1 MWPTPL
7 PLTHNAIHLPI
18 HPSIHLLRISTPR
31 IWILWRPLQEP
42 QGKLVSI
49 FNLLVKHPDHKNR
62 THRRSG
68 GRGGRGWSTHHSL
81 PGIQTGNLSST
92 IRPRAELNCTL
103 RKTEV
108 CFHIEK
114 VSPSQSFSNLVFE
127 RPFQIVF
134 IWRGQK
140 PTLLLVHHSFLCL
153 FFFSAPTSTSSL
165 VIKDQSGVTAV
176 DQHQLLTVRWP
187 CSTWSRIQ
195 TKRRTRCWRC
205 VCFHALF
212 PRTAIYS
219 EREGG
224 RKWS

>member
-68 GRGGRGWSTHHSL
+68 GGGGGVGQHTTVCQEFKLAIFLQPS
-81 PGIQTGNLSST
+81 
-92 IRPRAELNCTL
+92 AELNWTL

-114 VSPSQSFSNLVFE
+114 VSPSQSFYNLVFE

-165 VIKDQSGVTAV
+165 VIKNQSGVTAV

-195 TKRRTRCWRC
+195 TKWRTRCWRC